1 MNIEFNEVLYTDL
14 GRKPDH
20 RGKVRDIY
28 DLGGELLI
36 VSTDRISAYDR
47 ILPNGIPG
55 RGKIL
60 TKMSVFWFDMM
71 KKLIPNHL
79 ISSDVNEYPEELQ
92 KYSSQ
97 LEDRS
102 MLCHKADRVDVEC
115 VARGYLAGSGWREY
129 KESGNICGI
138 ELPESMVES
147 EKLPE
152 PIFTPATKAP
162 EGEHDENISFENL
175 VDMVGNNLA
184 NKLHEVTLL
193 IYSTARDYAIKKG
206 IIIADTKF
214 EFGFINDELSLIDE
228 ILSPDSSRFWDLD
241 LYEPG
246 KSQDSFDKQFVR
258 DWLSNSGFHGEGK
271 PPVLPQRIID
281 GTIERYIE
289 VCDRLLSE

>member
-129 KESGNICGI
+129 RESGTICGI